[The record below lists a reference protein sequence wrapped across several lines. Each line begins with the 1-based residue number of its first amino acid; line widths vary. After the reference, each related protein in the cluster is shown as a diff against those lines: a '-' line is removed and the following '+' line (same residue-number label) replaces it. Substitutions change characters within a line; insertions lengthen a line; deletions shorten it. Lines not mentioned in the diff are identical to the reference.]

1 MEKIFGEEEFKG
13 LEEEIDSAIEKLFVE
28 KKKTPDEDLNR
39 DFMDPSYSYG
49 MIQDISSKVSTNEYE
64 KAPDFSSPFEKME
77 TQLLS
82 LEWEL
87 TRENIDKTRQE
98 ILSFQRIVK
107 DEPQI
112 TKILEFMSKIL
123 SHISKNDENIQPTFI
138 RFLLDS
144 KETIKLLMRK
154 DTINDIEV
162 YKQLA
167 FSGLE
172 ARYNCL
178 EGLEGAKDISQLI
191 NKDETYKDET
201 IIDRISS
208 KVNLL
213 SKKID
218 ELISKVDAKLSKIEE
233 TKKDLKSTEKG
244 LETRSLLKNITIVKV
259 ENRLFGIESDSV
271 VKLFKLPGVMFEK
284 YLNKQKIQ
292 LKEFDMKLI
301 DLNRI
306 LSIPRESIKEEFRI
320 LTVKDNGLYKGFIID
335 EVVKRLSAYPDSR
348 EDYGEY
354 YSGLIYTIYQDE
366 SVEIPILDIKKF

>member
-64 KAPDFSSPFEKME
+64 KAHDFSSPFEKME

-98 ILSFQRIVK
+98 ILSFQRMVK

-154 DTINDIEV
+154 DRVNDIEV

-178 EGLEGAKDISQLI
+178 EGLGRAKDISTLI

-233 TKKDLKSTEKG
+233 TKKDLKSIEKG